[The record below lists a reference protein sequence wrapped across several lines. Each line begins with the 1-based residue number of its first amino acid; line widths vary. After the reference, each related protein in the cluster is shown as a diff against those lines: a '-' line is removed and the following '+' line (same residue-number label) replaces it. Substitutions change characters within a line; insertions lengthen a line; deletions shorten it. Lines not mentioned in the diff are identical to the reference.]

1 MSCLSP
7 NPIRTDRMEDF
18 MFDEIAPD
26 IQLEIVEEEGFSYY
40 SGYLGRKD
48 KKLTK
53 KLSKEQSLPT
63 SKLSDFENFKTSQWI
78 DLRNKAHT
86 GIKVISSL

>member
-26 IQLEIVEEEGFSYY
+26 IQLEIVEDEGFSYY

-86 GIKVISSL
+86 GI

>member
-86 GIKVISSL
+86 GTYI